1 MKALIIKEKWLNLIL
16 SGKKT
21 WEIRSSSTR
30 IRGKILLIKSG
41 SKQIF
46 GECELVDTIKL
57 DLDQYKISVNKHCIN
72 VKQDILPYKN
82 TYAWVLQNPQEYNNP
97 IPYKHPMGAV
107 IWVNID

>member
-16 SGKKT
+16 SGRKT
-21 WEIRSSSTR
+21 WEIRSSNTK

-46 GECELVDTIKL
+46 GECELVDSKKL
-57 DLDQYKISVNKHCIN
+57 NLYQYQISEDKHCIDI
-72 VKQDILPYKN
+72 KQDILPYKN
-82 TYAWVLQNPQEYNNP
+82 TYAWVLKNPKKYDNP

-107 IWVNID
+107 IWVNFK

>member
-46 GECELVDTIKL
+46 GECELVDIIKL
-57 DLDQYKISVNKHCIN
+57 DLDQYKISANKHCIN

-82 TYAWVLQNPQEYNNP
+82 TYAWVLQNPQKYNNP